1 MRAIGKHIVIIPINE
16 ETKSGSGLIM
26 SGDEMDEMRYKKG
39 KVVSAGFECNHIT
52 EESIVYY
59 DKAAGHKA
67 RLNGDTVYT
76 IIEERDIVI
85 CL

>member
-1 MRAIGKHIVIIPINE
+1 MQAIGKHLVILPISE
-16 ETKSGSGLIM
+16 ETKSKSGLII
-26 SGDEMDEMRYKKG
+26 SGEEMGDMRYHKG
-39 KVVSAGFECNHIT
+39 KVVSAGTECKHI
-52 EESIVYY
+52 EAESIIYY

-67 RLNGDTVYT
+67 CLNDDTLYT

>member
-1 MRAIGKHIVIIPINE
+1 MQAIGKHIVLTPINE
-16 ETKSGSGLIM
+16 ETKTESGLIM

-39 KVVSAGFECNHIT
+39 TVISVGTDCKHIDNDCV
-52 EESIVYY
+52 VYY

>member
-1 MRAIGKHIVIIPINE
+1 MRAIGKHIVILPISE
-16 ETKSGSGLIM
+16 ETKTQSGLIM

-39 KVVSAGFECNHIT
+39 KVIEPGTEVHHI
-52 EESIVYY
+52 EKDHIVYY

>member
-1 MRAIGKHIVIIPINE
+1 MPINE
-16 ETKSGSGLIM
+16 ETTTQSGLIM

-39 KVVSAGFECNHIT
+39 KVISSGTECNHIDN
-52 EESIVYY
+52 ESIVYY

-67 RLNGDTVYT
+67 RLNGDTIYT
-76 IIEERDIVI
+76 IIQERDIVI

>member
-1 MRAIGKHIVIIPINE
+1 MRAIGKHLVIIPIEE
-16 ETKSGSGLIM
+16 ETKSKSGLIM

-39 KVVSAGFECNHIT
+39 KVISSGTECKHI
-52 EESIVYY
+52 ENECIVYY